1 MIRPLILFLL
11 MAANA
16 ACVSYV
22 DDFAYLPVLRAQQ
35 GGGEFDV
42 RVRQMLPRPYARISS
57 GIRLLN
63 RLHTGL
69 RRWLHGLAVA
79 R

>member
-1 MIRPLILFLL
+1 MV
-11 MAANA
+11 ANA

-22 DDFAYLPVLRAQQ
+22 DDFAYVPVFRAQE
-35 GGGEFDV
+35 GSGEFDV
-42 RVRQMLPRPYARISS
+42 RVGQMLPRLYARISS

-63 RLHTGL
+63 GLHTGL
-69 RRWLHGLAVA
+69 WRCLHGLAVA